1 MLQSIFNWDT
11 LWWLMLIPYILCCV
25 GLILVVLLQ
34 KGKGVGF
41 AGAFGV
47 GPGSE
52 TLFGPRSAKS
62 LPQKLTYFAAALF
75 MVLAL
80 VMSTIAGKLGKG
92 AAPALVDETAIMES
106 ASLDALFDEE
116 PVDAPAAVPAEPPA
130 ATAPIIVET
139 VEVPAEEA
147 PAADEAAPEAVVEIP
162 APAEEAPAADEAAPE
177 AAEEA
182 PESAEEAAS
191 PAVEADAPADNTATG
206 DAETPPTP

>member
-1 MLQSIFNWDT
+1 MLQSIFSWDT
-11 LWWLMLIPYILCCV
+11 LWWLMLIPYILCCI

-75 MVLAL
+75 MAFAL

-106 ASLDALFDEE
+106 ASLDALFDEQ
-116 PVDAPAAVPAEPPA
+116 PVDAPAAVPAEPT
-130 ATAPIIVET
+130 ATAAPIIVET
-139 VEVPAEEA
+139 VE
-147 PAADEAAPEAVVEIP
+147 
-162 APAEEAPAADEAAPE
+162 APAEDSPADDEE
-177 AAEEA
+177 T
-182 PESAEEAAS
+182 PESAEETAS
-191 PAVEADAPADNTATG
+191 PAVEADASPEPGDTAAAG

>member
-1 MLQSIFNWDT
+1 MLQSIFSWDT
-11 LWWLMLIPYILCCV
+11 LWWLMVIPYILCCI

-62 LPQKLTYFAAALF
+62 LPQKLTYIAAALF

-92 AAPALVDETAIMES
+92 AAPALVDETAIMET
-106 ASLDALFDEE
+106 ATLDALFGGE
-116 PVDAPAAVPAEPPA
+116 PVDAPATAPAESPA
-130 ATAPIIVET
+130 APAPIIVET

-147 PAADEAAPEAVVEIP
+147 PAADV
-162 APAEEAPAADEAAPE
+162 AAPE
-177 AAEEA
+177 AAQKA
-182 PESAEEAAS
+182 PESANEDASSVGETDASADDTAA
-191 PAVEADAPADNTATG
+191 E
-206 DAETPPTP
+206 DAETPSAP